1 MQQQKFILYSLI
13 TLLLLGG
20 CRKSDITINEAEI
33 IGDLGDGTGT
43 VTWVKGKTYILD
55 GLVFVNPGQTLRIE
69 AGTII
74 KAKPGQATNASA
86 LVVARGAKIIAE
98 GTPEEPIIFTVEG
111 DDLSGSVPY
120 EARGLWGGVILLGNA
135 PVNTASG
142 FSKVEGIPSEES
154 RGVYGGNNPQDDS
167 GVLAYVSIRHGGTN
181 IGEGNEINGLTLA
194 GIGNKTEIH
203 HIEVISN
210 EDDGFEFFGGTVN
223 ASHLL
228 AAFCGDDAFDFD
240 QGYNGKLQFIAGIQ
254 SPYLGDN
261 LAEHNGGSEE
271 DHYGLP
277 YTAPTIANATFIGNN
292 YAEQDFLMKFTLN
305 GAGTYTNSIFVQQK
319 RGIQIEVTEEPAHS
333 FNQFEQGRLAL
344 HNNLFYEIA
353 NNTTN
358 EIFSVLNRTGE
369 PSSAYETVLNEQF
382 SLADNQL
389 KETGIGYLEGT
400 YNLVP
405 GNIDFGALYNNE
417 EAFFETVNFKGA
429 FAPQEVAWVEPWSQL
444 AREELIP

>member
-1 MQQQKFILYSLI
+1 MQRKRFILFSFV

-33 IGDLGDGTGT
+33 IGELGDGIGT
-43 VTWVKGKTYILD
+43 VTWVKEKTYILD

-69 AGTII
+69 PGTII
-74 KAKPGQATNASA
+74 KAKPGQATEASA
-86 LVVARGAKIIAE
+86 LIVTRGARIIAE

-111 DDLSGSVPY
+111 DDLAGSVPY

-135 PVNTASG
+135 PINTSSG
-142 FSKVEGIPSEES
+142 VSKVEGIPTEES
-154 RGVYGGNNPQDDS
+154 RGIYGGNNPQDDS
-167 GVLAYVSIRHGGTN
+167 GVMAYVSIRHGGTN

-240 QGYNGKLQFIAGIQ
+240 QGYNGNLQFIAGIQ

-305 GAGTYTNSIFVQQK
+305 GAGIYNNSIFVQQK
-319 RGIQIEVTEEPAHS
+319 RGIQIEVTQEPAHS

-344 HNNLFYEIA
+344 HNNLFNEIA
-353 NNTTN
+353 NNSTD
-358 EIFSVLNRTGE
+358 EVFSILNRTSE
-369 PSSAYETVLNEQF
+369 PTSNYESILDAQF
-382 SLADNQL
+382 FQSENQFIEL
-389 KETGIGYLEGT
+389 DIGYSEIV

-405 GNIDFGALYNNE
+405 KISDFGPFHPTTE
-417 EAFFETVNFKGA
+417 EFFQEVSYKGA
-429 FAPQEVAWVEPWSQL
+429 FAPQEVAWLKPWSHL